1 MTTVSPDTS
10 PIVHGETSG
19 DDAIGGID
27 HLEMYVGDAR
37 QAAYLFASTFGFRI
51 SGEGGPETGL
61 EHQRSILLEQADIR
75 LLFTSALSPE
85 HPAADYVA
93 RHGDGVAVVAF
104 RVTDV
109 STVYGRAVAGGAEGI
124 SAPTRHGRG
133 DEEVVLAEVSG
144 FGDVIHRLV
153 QRETPDGSFWPGAI
167 ERRTPPS
174 PAGSPAPA
182 FGERLELVDHLA
194 ICLPAGRLG
203 PTVRHYQEA
212 FGFQE
217 IFSEYIEVG
226 EQGMDSRVVQS
237 PSGGVT
243 FTLLEPDTSRQQ
255 GQIDNFLTWHGG
267 PGVQHVAFLTRDIV
281 DAVRTFSARGVGF
294 GVTPASYYDV
304 LEQRLGPI
312 ELPIAALREVGVL
325 VDRDHW
331 GQMFQI
337 FTESMHLRR
346 TLFFELIERHGART
360 FGTSNIHALYEA
372 KEREL
377 SAARHDAD

>member
-10 PIVHGETSG
+10 PIVHGATSG
-19 DDAIGGID
+19 ADAIQGID
-27 HLEMYVGDAR
+27 HLEMYVSDAR
-37 QAAYLFASTFGFRI
+37 QAAYLFTSTFGFRVT
-51 SGEGGPETGL
+51 GEGGPETGL
-61 EHQRSILLEQADIR
+61 TEQRSILLEQADIR
-75 LLFTSALSPE
+75 LLLTTALSSA

-104 RVTDV
+104 RVADT
-109 STVYGRAVAGGAEGI
+109 STVYERAISGGADGLRT
-124 SAPTRHGRG
+124 PTRHGRG
-133 DEEVVLAEVSG
+133 DDAVVLAEVSG

-153 QRETPDGSFWPGAI
+153 QRDTPGGSFWPGAI
-167 ERRTPPS
+167 ARRNHQ
-174 PAGSPAPA
+174 PAALAPAPA
-182 FGERLELVDHLA
+182 WDDRLELVDHLA
-194 ICLPAGRLG
+194 ICLPAGRLAA
-203 PTVRHYQEA
+203 TVRFYQEA
-212 FGFQE
+212 FGFDE
-217 IFSEYIEVG
+217 IYSEYIEVG

-243 FTLLEPDTSRQQ
+243 FTLLEPDTSRQR
-255 GQIDNFLTWHGG
+255 GQIDNFLSWHGG
-267 PGVQHVAFLTRDIV
+267 PGVQHVALLTRDIV
-281 DAVRTFSARGVGF
+281 DAVRTLSARGVGF
-294 GVTPASYYDV
+294 GVTPPSYYDV

-312 ELPIAALREVGVL
+312 DLPVAALREVGVL

-377 SAARHDAD
+377 SAQRAAAD